1 MKSDKLTLMS
11 GDLLEEDVELS
22 LADLCNACELSEEQ
36 IVELVDQGV
45 IAPLGHDPVNWRFQG
60 ISLYRVRLT
69 RNLQRDLGVNAPGA
83 ALALDLLEE
92 LQQLRARLR
101 RFEE

>member
-1 MKSDKLTLMS
+1 MKNRNLTLLT

-22 LADLCNACELSEEQ
+22 ITELCNACELTEEQ

-45 IAPLGHDPVNWRFQG
+45 IDPLGNKPANWRFQS
-60 ISLYRVRLT
+60 ISLRRVRLT

-92 LQQLRARLR
+92 LEQLRARLR

>member
-1 MKSDKLTLMS
+1 MKSHQLTLLT

-22 LADLCNACELSEEQ
+22 LADLCNACELTEEQ

-92 LQQLRARLR
+92 LEQLRMRLR
-101 RFEE
+101 RFEK